1 MTTEQTPDYVNDFF
15 RANPGPIR
23 PVMRLASG
31 HHLSVQASSAHY
43 SCPRQNNVDEYTA
56 VEVWSWTT
64 SDGRPP
70 AAFKA
75 HGGSRSGPA
84 SYVPVDVVNRYIHR
98 HRGLR
103 A

>member
-1 MTTEQTPDYVNDFF
+1 MTTEQTPDYVNAFF
-15 RANPGPIR
+15 RANPGPFR

-31 HHLSVQASSAHY
+31 HYLSVQASSAHY
-43 SCPRQNNVDEYTA
+43 CCPRQNNVDEYTA

-64 SDGRPP
+64 DRVPP
-70 AAFKA
+70 AFKA
-75 HGGSRSGPA
+75 HGGSRSRPA
-84 SYVPVDVVNRYIHR
+84 SFVPVDVVNDYIHR